1 MVKLTQSVRYP
12 TLLSALIL
20 INENISQQNSFVI
33 ELKTLIKNLFTVK
46 PPYGSYILLNNISPD
61 NHLFDYEKLL
71 SEVIDFHDRYPIVKP
86 FTFNTVYYHIYYR
99 YSHANLVGIQD
110 NPTNIYSFLWKCIDS
125 ARRLTSVKY
134 KDIDEETNKWIYEA
148 IDHKVITDDRVI
160 NLVSK
165 STIRPTF
172 YEGIIHNDE
181 RDYETPIMCRCVALG
196 YFETFKY
203 FYDKYK
209 YMLVSN
215 EEYTKD
221 CYKSRY
227 MHINANV
234 LLHNYQQIIKQPHNM
249 PYSVSKIFTEIH
261 EKFDEKYIEEQKKLN
276 DDLKNDLKDDQKD
289 DLKDD
294 QKDDL
299 NVSLQ
304 SVDVNEFEQ
313 LKKKVNDLENVV
325 KNLLE
330 ILNN

>member
-165 STIRPTF
+165 SKIHPTF

-181 RDYETPIMCRCVALG
+181 RDYETPIMVKCLRLD

-227 MHINANV
+227 RHINANV
-234 LLHNYQQIIKQPHNM
+234 LLNHYQQIIKKPHDIT
-249 PYSVSKIFTEIH
+249 YSVCKIFAEIR

-276 DDLKNDLKDDQKD
+276 DDLKNDLKDDLKN
-289 DLKDD
+289 DLKN
-294 QKDDL
+294 DL
-299 NVSLQ
+299 NVALQ

-313 LKKKVNDLENVV
+313 LKKKVNDLENLVG
-325 KNLLE
+325 NLLE

>member
-148 IDHKVITDDRVI
+148 IDHKVITDERVI

-165 STIRPTF
+165 SKIHPTF

-181 RDYETPIMCRCVALG
+181 RDYETPIMVKCLRLD

-227 MHINANV
+227 RHINANV
-234 LLHNYQQIIKQPHNM
+234 LLNHYQQIIKKPHDIT
-249 PYSVSKIFTEIH
+249 YSVCKIFAEIR

-276 DDLKNDLKDDQKD
+276 DDLKNDLKDDLKN
-289 DLKDD
+289 DLKN
-294 QKDDL
+294 DL
-299 NVSLQ
+299 NVALQ

-313 LKKKVNDLENVV
+313 LKKKVNDLENLVG
-325 KNLLE
+325 NLLE